1 MEKSTSGK
9 IKLISK
15 ILILLILIIVLLVLI
30 IVTTDNKY
38 IKNIKEFTSEG
49 TKVLYITNK
58 NKYSKYIVDLLEKYD
73 AKYMYIDSSNL
84 SNIEK
89 NKLVRIVDNNDI
101 NNLIAI
107 FENGEI
113 KETLIDDEN
122 QNDINKFLQNNNII
136 PEIIGDNKNI
146 ISSVENLLKTEFTLI
161 YIPYKYIDL
170 VAVQDEILKNI
181 SEKYNIN
188 YEMINAYLLS
198 DVQKEKLNSL
208 LDISMVEDQIVIL
221 VSKEKIVGNIR
232 GEQTT
237 EEFIN
242 KLYELDFIKE
252 EENKLNEITE
262 EEFDNILNLKDKSI
276 VFIKNETC
284 KYCSDIEKKLN
295 EIVEEY
301 GIIIN
306 YINLGEVDSDLSKNI
321 ESKLK
326 VLGQDVFSPPMTII
340 IESGKILNNIIGSS
354 NKEYFVDI
362 FSING
367 IIK

>member
-188 YEMINAYLLS
+188 
-198 DVQKEKLNSL
+198 
-208 LDISMVEDQIVIL
+208 
-221 VSKEKIVGNIR
+221 
-232 GEQTT
+232 
-237 EEFIN
+237 
-242 KLYELDFIKE
+242 
-252 EENKLNEITE
+252 
-262 EEFDNILNLKDKSI
+262 
-276 VFIKNETC
+276 
-284 KYCSDIEKKLN
+284 
-295 EIVEEY
+295 
-301 GIIIN
+301 
-306 YINLGEVDSDLSKNI
+306 
-321 ESKLK
+321 
-326 VLGQDVFSPPMTII
+326 
-340 IESGKILNNIIGSS
+340 
-354 NKEYFVDI
+354 
-362 FSING
+362 
-367 IIK
+367 